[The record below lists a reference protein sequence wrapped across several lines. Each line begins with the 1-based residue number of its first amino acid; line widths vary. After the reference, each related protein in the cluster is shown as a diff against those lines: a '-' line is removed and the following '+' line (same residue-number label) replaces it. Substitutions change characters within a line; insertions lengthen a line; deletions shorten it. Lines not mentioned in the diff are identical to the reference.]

1 MSEPSRRGVLKGAG
15 VLAIAAAM
23 PFAASAREPSVLIFD
38 GDEQWGFP
46 IARCSKRFIEGLH
59 DVTVDIVADFE
70 LLLSSIEGR
79 KHSLLIVDTQYV
91 SGSLVD
97 WQRQVRRRDS
107 SLPILFNSHHPKEA
121 FPPGAFGVTATG
133 FIQQPY
139 SRRDIQ
145 SIVSGYLGRS

>member
-1 MSEPSRRGVLKGAG
+1 MTEPSRRGVLKGAG
-15 VLAIAAAM
+15 VLALTAAM
-23 PFAASAREPSVLIFD
+23 PFAASARDPSVLIFD

-46 IARCSKRFIEGLH
+46 IARGCKRFIEGLH

-70 LLLSSIEGR
+70 LLLRSIQGR

-91 SGSLVD
+91 SCSLVD
-97 WQRQVRRRDS
+97 WQGQVRRRDP

-121 FPPGAFGVTATG
+121 FAPGTFGAPATG

-145 SIVSGYLGRS
+145 SIVSGCLGRS